1 MDQDT
6 EKFDGKALAP
16 KPEPGCPPF
25 MAAGFAVIDF
35 EASSLSLS
43 EWPEL
48 SSYPIEAGVA
58 LVGPDGAI
66 STWSSLIRPDR
77 LWRANGEWD
86 PKSERVHGISLEA
99 LNAGQSPSEVAHYL
113 NTILENRDVWCDGG
127 AYDQHWMNVLYR
139 TAGVSPAFILRDISE
154 IFGRNAQARTRYFEL
169 AGKGT
174 RQHRAAQDAADIAAH
189 LMKLA
194 ADEIF

>member
-1 MDQDT
+1 MHQDI
-6 EKFDGKALAP
+6 EKLDDKAFALNPKLGSTTFLAS
-16 KPEPGCPPF
+16 
-25 MAAGFAVIDF
+25 GFAVIDF

-58 LVGPDGAI
+58 LVESDGAI

-86 PKSERVHGISLEA
+86 PKSQRVHGISLEA
-99 LNAGQSPSEVAHYL
+99 LNAGQSPSDVAHHL

-139 TAGVSPAFILRDISE
+139 TAGASPTFTLRDISE
-154 IFGRNAQARTRYFEL
+154 LFNRNAQARTCYL
-169 AGKGT
+169 QIVSKGT

-189 LMKLA
+189 LLELK
-194 ADEIF
+194 ADEIL